1 MKHTKPAI
9 EHLKRVALFSA
20 CTNKELEHIDSAT
33 TELRFAAGQVL
44 AREGEYGHEF
54 LVIVEGQ
61 VTVSIDGRAV
71 ATLAPGEFFGEI
83 SLLDRGPRTATVT
96 ADTEVVAEVIG
107 HREFDAVIADAPP
120 LAKNLLVGLARRL
133 RAADIQ
139 LTSPTELVVSP
150 D

>member
-9 EHLKRVALFSA
+9 EHLRHVALFSA
-20 CTNKELEHIDSAT
+20 CTNKELEVIDSAT
-33 TELRFAAGQVL
+33 TELRFNAGQVL

-54 LVIVEGQ
+54 LVIADGQ
-61 VTVSIDGRAV
+61 ATVSIDGHDI
-71 ATLAPGEFFGEI
+71 ATIAAGEFFGEI

-96 ADTEVVAEVIG
+96 ADTDVVAEVIG
-107 HREFDAVIADAPP
+107 HREFDAVIAGAPH

-139 LTSPTELVVSP
+139 LNATTGFVVTP
-150 D
+150 E